1 MNCIKKMIS
10 DNRKATCIAM
20 AMAGL
25 ALGLIASK
33 MVLERCCCTNQLKK
47 KAKKAF
53 KAVEDKMM

>member
-33 MVLERCCCTNQLKK
+33 MVLERCCTNQLKK